1 MVKTVQSGMKG
12 IDVVCEDTDVYVLH
26 MYFYAKLN
34 LSCCFTME
42 GPSSAEQTTIGIE
55 ATAQE

>member
-1 MVKTVQSGMKG
+1 MVKAVQSGVKG

-26 MYFYAKLN
+26 MHFYAKLN

-42 GPSSAEQTTIGIE
+42 GPSAEQTTIGVG